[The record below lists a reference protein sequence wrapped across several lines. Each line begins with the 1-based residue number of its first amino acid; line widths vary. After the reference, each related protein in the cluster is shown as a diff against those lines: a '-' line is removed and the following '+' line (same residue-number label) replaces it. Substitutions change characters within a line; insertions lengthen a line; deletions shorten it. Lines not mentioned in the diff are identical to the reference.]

1 MFYIYSHLR
10 SDTKEPFYIGKG
22 NGKRAFAIINRNK
35 LWHEIVKDA
44 GGFIVNFLVK
54 NIDEELAL
62 LSERE
67 VIDSYRKRGVNLVNL
82 TSGGQGVSG
91 LKHSDETKLK
101 FSKIHKGKIIT
112 EEVRKKISNSMKGIN
127 VGRPISEQQKCKIS
141 ATLLGRKIP
150 EATKLK
156 MAEAQ
161 KVRRIKESVLLTNR
175 SL

>member
-1 MFYIYSHLR
+1 
-10 SDTKEPFYIGKG
+10 
-22 NGKRAFAIINRNK
+22 
-35 LWHEIVKDA
+35 
-44 GGFIVNFLVK
+44 
-54 NIDEELAL
+54 
-62 LSERE
+62 
-67 VIDSYRKRGVNLVNL
+67 
-82 TSGGQGVSG
+82 
-91 LKHSDETKLK
+91 
-101 FSKIHKGKIIT
+101 
-112 EEVRKKISNSMKGIN
+112 MKGIN